1 MFKAGT
7 FTDDDSVPTQ
17 SGDHPPVAGLWPR
30 FSGWLVDALLVFLT
44 GHLIGLVFAVPLY
57 QIGPYGRLIGL
68 TVILLYFGILNSSI
82 GGGQTVGKRLMKTAV
97 RGAENRPIS
106 LWRSL
111 LRTVILAA
119 PVILGGWGIP
129 LFENRVVAYIA
140 SLAVFG
146 LGGALIYTMLFNYTA
161 MQGLHDLL
169 CRTYVVKPDGEP
181 KDTFPK
187 TARVHHLLAG
197 AWIGLTAV
205 VLFFLSMDTPGYMP
219 KPTTA
224 ALKDIRSTLSADPR
238 FFNAD
243 VRDQSVTPENE
254 PAYRAA
260 VVEVWTVGQLPQE
273 KQWETAREI
282 AALALKKLDGAD
294 GFDQIQI
301 KLTFGYDLGLASYR
315 SGFWYSNPVDEW
327 TSILAGE

>member
-1 MFKAGT
+1 MANYSPET
-7 FTDDDSVPTQ
+7 NRPETLNDQAS
-17 SGDHPPVAGLWPR
+17 PPVAGLWPR
-30 FSGWLVDALLVFLT
+30 FAGWLVDALLVFLT
-44 GHLIGLVFAVPLY
+44 GHLIGQAFASSLY

-82 GGGQTVGKRLMKTAV
+82 GGGQTMGKRLMKTAV
-97 RGAENRPIS
+97 RGADNRPVS

-129 LFENRVVAYIA
+129 LLENRIVAFVA
-140 SLAVFG
+140 SLVVFG
-146 LGGALIYTMLFNYTA
+146 LGGAIIYTMLFNYSA

-169 CRTYVVKPDGEP
+169 CRTYVVKPDGVPEQA
-181 KDTFPK
+181 FPK
-187 TARVHHLLAG
+187 TARVHRVIVLT
-197 AWIGLTAV
+197 WISLVAV
-205 VLFFLSMDTPGYMP
+205 VLYFVSMDNPGYMP
-219 KPTTA
+219 KPSAA
-224 ALKDIRSTLSADPR
+224 ALKEIRSTLAADPR

-243 VRDQSVTPENE
+243 VRDQSVTPQND
-254 PAYRAA
+254 PPYRAA

-282 AALALKKLDGAD
+282 SALALKKLDGAD

-301 KLTFGYDLGLASYR
+301 KLTYGYDLGIASYR